1 MTNVIKT
8 FGITANASLKTMG
21 AGIAR
26 ASVKTWNGKDAVAAS
41 YLPSDNP
48 TSLIAWFRTG
58 VGITESGGF
67 ASAWADQS
75 GNGNNLLQ
83 ATGTN
88 QPAYS
93 AGVLTFDGI
102 DNFMATAGFT
112 FTQPG
117 QLSIL
122 VNMVSWTS
130 ARYMTDGDSSEDDFA
145 LQQSGSTPNVRL
157 VAGNAASSLATTQI
171 TVGSYHVVSAMFNG
185 ASSSI
190 KVDSNSVITGTV
202 TSGGIGGF
210 ALGSRGAGGLNTNIE
225 VKEIILRNVNDA
237 TIRANDH

>member
-67 ASAWADQS
+67 ASVWADQS
-75 GNGNNLLQ
+75 GNGNDLLQ

-93 AGVLTFDGI
+93 AGVLTFDGVDNRMKCAAFTLNQPEQISCLLKQITWTNFDSLYDGNTI
-102 DNFMATAGFT
+102 DT
-112 FTQPG
+112 
-117 QLSIL
+117 
-122 VNMVSWTS
+122 MVLGCVS
-130 ARYMTDGDSSEDDFA
+130 A
-145 LQQSGSTPNVRL
+145 TPNLRL
-157 VAGNAASSLATTQI
+157 YAGTNGAATTQLAVD
-171 TVGSYHVVSAMFNG
+171 TWCVVSA
-185 ASSSI
+185 
-190 KVDSNSVITGTV
+190 V
-202 TSGGIGGF
+202 
-210 ALGSRGAGGLNTNIE
+210 
-225 VKEIILRNVNDA
+225 
-237 TIRANDH
+237 